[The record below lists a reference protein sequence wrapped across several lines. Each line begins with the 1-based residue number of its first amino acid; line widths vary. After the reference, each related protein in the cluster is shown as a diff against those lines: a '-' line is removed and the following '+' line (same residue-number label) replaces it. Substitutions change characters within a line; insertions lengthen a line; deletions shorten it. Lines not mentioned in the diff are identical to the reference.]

1 MTTRGWYKQTPK
13 QSGRS
18 PMSKILSRSPVL
30 ILYSRRKL
38 SSLQHTR
45 DSSSKN
51 LHWTI
56 SFWSLRKTCN
66 VSPVSAWRT
75 CIPWPPSRVFH
86 VTTQSFLGEKIM
98 SGLNRCIES
107 AENVVCLSHLVIP
120 SFLKLTVTFCLSTSP
135 WFPIIITLDL
145 QTSTWLKLLLQGMQS
160 KLSLTS
166 AALILSDEIS
176 FPPKS
181 VTSMKSTQSKLP
193 SEHSN
198 KSAWDDSLFSSR
210 FCELLMHFNSYDLGW

>member
-1 MTTRGWYKQTPK
+1 MATRGWYKQAPK

-30 ILYSRRKL
+30 TLYNRRKL

-51 LHWTI
+51 LHLTI

-86 VTTQSFLGEKIM
+86 VTTQSCLGEKIM
-98 SGLNRCIES
+98 FGSRHIES
-107 AENVVCLSHLVIP
+107 AENVVCLSHVMIP
-120 SFLKLTVTFCLSTSP
+120 SFLKLTVTFCSSSSP
-135 WFPIIITLDL
+135 WFPIITTLEL
-145 QTSTWLKLLLQGMQS
+145 QTSTWLKSLLQGRQS
-160 KLSLTS
+160 KLSLTP
-166 AALILSDEIS
+166 ADLILSEEIS
-176 FPPKS
+176 FPPRL

-198 KSAWDDSLFSSR
+198 KSA
-210 FCELLMHFNSYDLGW
+210 